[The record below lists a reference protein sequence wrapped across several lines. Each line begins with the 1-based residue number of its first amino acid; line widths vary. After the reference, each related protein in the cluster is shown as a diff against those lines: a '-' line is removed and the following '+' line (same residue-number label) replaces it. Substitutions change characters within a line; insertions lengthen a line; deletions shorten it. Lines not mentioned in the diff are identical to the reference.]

1 MHFSPSTILLP
12 LGLALVHTS
21 FANPV
26 PAGMLSKRTVDNL
39 PPSDQ
44 FIACPGYRYSR
55 EQVEK
60 AIQQAIYNT
69 PTTAPQP
76 GGYPKTFGNNRKLKF
91 SDKCKGKTLKEFPI
105 LHGDKI
111 FGGGNQGPDRVV
123 FYIYT
128 DNPDTD
134 PTDDGAYCGVMTHDG
149 APEREFDLCP
159 VED

>member
-21 FANPV
+21 FANPA

-44 FIACPGYRYSR
+44 FSLLTSFFSIS
-55 EQVEK
+55 
-60 AIQQAIYNT
+60 
-69 PTTAPQP
+69 

-91 SDKCKGKTLKEFPI
+91 SDKCNGKTLKEFPL

-111 FGGGNQGPDRVV
+111 FGGGDQGPDRVV

-149 APEREFDLCP
+149 APAREFALCP

>member
-21 FANPV
+21 FANPA

-76 GGYPKTFGNNRKLKF
+76 GMLIDSLWQQQEAEVLRQVQRQ
-91 SDKCKGKTLKEFPI
+91 D
-105 LHGDKI
+105 
-111 FGGGNQGPDRVV
+111 
-123 FYIYT
+123 
-128 DNPDTD
+128 
-134 PTDDGAYCGVMTHDG
+134 A
-149 APEREFDLCP
+149 ERIPPLAWR
-159 VED
+159 

>member
-1 MHFSPSTILLP
+1 MLFLL
-12 LGLALVHTS
+12 TS
-21 FANPV
+21 FF
-26 PAGMLSKRTVDNL
+26 SI
-39 PPSDQ
+39 S
-44 FIACPGYRYSR
+44 
-55 EQVEK
+55 
-60 AIQQAIYNT
+60 
-69 PTTAPQP
+69 

-91 SDKCKGKTLKEFPI
+91 SDKCNGKTLKEFPL

-111 FGGGNQGPDRVV
+111 FGGGDQGPDRVV

-149 APEREFDLCP
+149 APAREFALCP